1 MDNDFPP
8 SVRTLLYDFVK
19 KVPAGKVTT
28 YGALARSLQ
37 QLGFAITPRWV
48 GQMMAECPNDVP
60 WQRVVNRQGEC
71 SNFSAA
77 PLQRALL
84 VAEGVE
90 FSEDARIDLHRY
102 LWNFE
107 QPSLF

>member
-8 SVRTLLYDFVK
+8 AVRVFLYDSVK
-19 KVPAGKVTT
+19 KVPVGKVTT
-28 YGALARSLQ
+28 YGALAKSLQ
-37 QLGFAITPRWV
+37 QLGFAVTPRQV
-48 GQMMAECPNDVP
+48 GQMMATCPKDIP

-77 PLQRALL
+77 PLQHALL
-84 VAEGVE
+84 VAEGVV
-90 FSEDARIDLHRY
+90 FNEDGRIDLHRY
-102 LWNFE
+102 LWDFE